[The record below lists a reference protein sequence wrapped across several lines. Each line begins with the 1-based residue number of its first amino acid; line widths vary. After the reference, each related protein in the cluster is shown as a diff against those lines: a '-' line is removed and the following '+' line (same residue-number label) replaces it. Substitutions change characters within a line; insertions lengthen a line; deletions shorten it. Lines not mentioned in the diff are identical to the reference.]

1 MSCTPEAA
9 LKTGAPSREWA
20 CKLLTCCWASRLGQ
34 PAPAGPLQLT
44 PACLCQAG
52 GVGQPRDRASQ
63 HTESAHCKRISWTVQ
78 GRG

>member
-34 PAPAGPLQLT
+34 PQLQL
-44 PACLCQAG
+44 A
-52 GVGQPRDRASQ
+52 RSN
-63 HTESAHCKRISWTVQ
+63 
-78 GRG
+78 